1 MRNVLVVYHPNDER
15 FANQLVDKLKYQARL
30 DAWVYLPSRRSRKD
44 WRAEVE
50 QVTRRALA
58 QIVVLTPHTLESVI
72 VEHAWN
78 VALEQRIPII
88 LVMIKPTDF
97 DGIKRHTK
105 LVDFTQTQPWDDLLA
120 HLKDVVLTH
129 LLKDLYAPQVAVRKS
144 AAESLGA
151 LRDSRALP
159 NLLDMSRDESEQV
172 RGAAV
177 WALGQIHDKRA
188 INHLTKALKDPDSM
202 VRVLAADAL
211 AEVGSTDVVPVLVE
225 ALDDG
230 HNRVRKAAADA
241 LGWLG
246 DAGAV
251 PGLIAHL
258 DDPDPEVGAAVEM
271 ALWELGT
278 PDALNALE
286 SHTGNQQSEKT
297 E

>member
-15 FANQLVDKLKYQARL
+15 FADQLVDKLKYQARL

-50 QVTRRALA
+50 QVTRQALA
-58 QIVVLTPHTLESVI
+58 EIVVLTPHTLESV
-72 VEHAWN
+72 VAEYAWSA
-78 VALEQRIPII
+78 ALEQRKPVI
-88 LVMIKPTDF
+88 LVMIKPTGF

-105 LVDFTQTQPWDDLLA
+105 LVDFTQSQPWDELLT

-129 LLKDLYAPQVAVRKS
+129 LLKDLYAQAVAVRKS

-151 LRDSRALP
+151 LRDSRAVP
-159 NLLDMSRDESEQV
+159 NLLDMCHDASEQV

-188 INHLTKALKDPDSM
+188 INHLTKALKDSDSM

-211 AEVGSTDVVPVLVE
+211 AEVGSTDVVPALVE
-225 ALDDG
+225 ALSDVHD
-230 HNRVRKAAADA
+230 RVRKAAADT

-251 PGLIAHL
+251 PGLIARL
-258 DDPDPEVGAAVEM
+258 NDPDPDVNAAIEM

-278 PDALNALE
+278 PEALKALE
-286 SHTGNQQSEKT
+286 AQTGNQRSGKSE
-297 E
+297 

>member
-30 DAWVYLPSRRSRKD
+30 DAWVYQPSRRSRRD

-50 QVTRRALA
+50 QVARQALA
-58 QIVVLTPHTLESVI
+58 QIVVLSPYTLESVI
-72 VEHAWN
+72 AEHAWN
-78 VALEQRIPII
+78 VGLEYRTPII

-97 DGIKRHTK
+97 DGIKRHTRM
-105 LVDFTQTQPWDDLLA
+105 VDFTQTRPWDDLLT

-129 LLKDLYAPQVAVRKS
+129 LLKDLYAQSVAMRKS

-151 LRDSRALP
+151 MRDSRAVP
-159 NLLDMSRDESEQV
+159 NLLDMYQDQSEQV

-177 WALGQIHDKRA
+177 WALGQIRDKRA
-188 INHLTKALKDPDSM
+188 LNQLAKALKDPDSM

-211 AEVGSTDVVPVLVE
+211 AEIGSTDCVPDLIG
-225 ALDDG
+225 ALGDG

-246 DAGAV
+246 DASAV

-258 DDPDPEVGAAVEM
+258 PDPDPEVSAAVEM

-278 PDALNALE
+278 PEALNALE
-286 SHTGNQQSEKT
+286 AWADNQKSEKT